1 MPPRWFLVVY
11 ALSGAAALVYEVAWT
26 RLLTLSFGH
35 GVAAAST
42 VLAAFMGGL
51 AVGAALAG
59 PASDRLTRPRALRL
73 YAIAELA
80 VALLALAMPLGLA
93 AFEPLL
99 RGAYGDGAPG
109 AAFPLLRLL
118 TALVLVALPAVA
130 MGATFPLAAR
140 WFVPGAAAATRDAG
154 ALYAANT
161 TGAALGAL
169 LTGFVLLPTLGLRLT
184 TWTGVAMNL
193 VVAGVAW
200 VLAVR
205 PAGDP
210 AVPQAPAAPPPTGR
224 SSKRAPV
231 STAAPPMPRPLLAAL
246 AMAASGFLSL
256 SLQIVAIPSSS

>member
-59 PASDRLTRPRALRL
+59 PASDRLSRPRALRL

-200 VLAVR
+200 VLAAR

-210 AVPQAPAAPPPTGR
+210 AVPPAPATRREAAGPRGKRPPW
-224 SSKRAPV
+224 
-231 STAAPPMPRPLLAAL
+231 AARRRPPFP
-246 AMAASGFLSL
+246 
-256 SLQIVAIPSSS
+256 PSSPLPAPRSGRRLPCRAYRK

>member
-73 YAIAELA
+73 YALAELV

-109 AAFPLLRLL
+109 ATFPLLRLL
-118 TALVLVALPAVA
+118 KRA
-130 MGATFPLAAR
+130 
-140 WFVPGAAAATRDAG
+140 
-154 ALYAANT
+154 
-161 TGAALGAL
+161 
-169 LTGFVLLPTLGLRLT
+169 
-184 TWTGVAMNL
+184 
-193 VVAGVAW
+193 
-200 VLAVR
+200 
-205 PAGDP
+205 
-210 AVPQAPAAPPPTGR
+210 R
-224 SSKRAPV
+224 SSMERSRRWWPAKLKRAFRRDR
-231 STAAPPMPRPLLAAL
+231 PPAKT
-246 AMAASGFLSL
+246 
-256 SLQIVAIPSSS
+256 